1 MDDRKKRNPKTAP
14 KDKRDKAL
22 AEHRGSRLDY
32 MNKNRDKSPMD
43 TPELPEDM
51 LAGRN
56 AVMEAL
62 KGSSRINRLMVA
74 DGSSEG
80 SIRELIAVAKE
91 KGVPVQFLERSKLD
105 SMAKGIRHQ
114 GVLAQVSPVEYVE
127 LEDILSKA
135 REKQEDPFIILLDE
149 LEDPHNLGAILRSA
163 DAAGAH
169 GVLIPKRR
177 SCPLSATV
185 AKTSAGA
192 VEHVPV
198 ARIGN
203 IVQTIK
209 ALKEEGLWVAGADMD
224 GKNYYE
230 ADLTGPLL
238 LVVGS
243 EGQGIG
249 RLVKEQCDFIVRIP
263 MLGAINSLN
272 ASVAGSVLMF
282 EVTKQRLSIKKNE

>member
-1 MDDRKKRNPKTAP
+1 MDDRKKRNPKAAP
-14 KDKRDKAL
+14 KDKRDKAH

-127 LEDILSKA
+127 LEDILLKA

-282 EVTKQRLSIKKNE
+282 EVTKQRLSKK

>member
-1 MDDRKKRNPKTAP
+1 M
-14 KDKRDKAL
+14 
-22 AEHRGSRLDY
+22 AEDAKISELNYLEGDIETYDIDLIRQYLNNQSNDY
-32 MNKNRDKSPMD
+32 
-43 TPELPEDM
+43 
-51 LAGRN
+51 
-56 AVMEAL
+56 
-62 KGSSRINRLMVA
+62 LMVI
-74 DGSSEG
+74 SEKEKETWKIPG
-80 SIRELIAVAKE
+80 HLIWDSIRQA
-91 KGVPVQFLERSKLD
+91 
-105 SMAKGIRHQ
+105 
-114 GVLAQVSPVEYVE
+114 
-127 LEDILSKA
+127 
-135 REKQEDPFIILLDE
+135 
-149 LEDPHNLGAILRSA
+149 SA

-282 EVTKQRLSIKKNE
+282 EVTKQRLSKK

>member
-80 SIRELIAVAKE
+80 SIREMIAVAKE

-282 EVTKQRLSIKKNE
+282 EVTKQRLSKK

>member
-22 AEHRGSRLDY
+22 AEYRGSRLDY

-135 REKQEDPFIILLDE
+135 REKQEDSFIILLDE

>member
-1 MDDRKKRNPKTAP
+1 MDDRKKRNPKAAP

-185 AKTSAGA
+185 AKTSVGA

-282 EVTKQRLSIKKNE
+282 EVTKQRLSKK

>member
-1 MDDRKKRNPKTAP
+1 MDDKKKRNPKAAP

-282 EVTKQRLSIKKNE
+282 EVTKQRLSKK

>member
-1 MDDRKKRNPKTAP
+1 MDDRKKRNPKAAHN
-14 KDKRDKAL
+14 DKRDKAL

-282 EVTKQRLSIKKNE
+282 EVTKQRLSKK

>member
-1 MDDRKKRNPKTAP
+1 MDDRKKRNPKAAP

-177 SCPLSATV
+177 SCSLSATV

>member
-1 MDDRKKRNPKTAP
+1 MDDRKKRNPKAAP
-14 KDKRDKAL
+14 KDKRDKAH

-230 ADLTGPLL
+230 TDLTGPLL

-282 EVTKQRLSIKKNE
+282 EVTKQRLSKK

>member
-43 TPELPEDM
+43 TSELPEDM

-282 EVTKQRLSIKKNE
+282 EVTKQRLSKK

>member
-1 MDDRKKRNPKTAP
+1 MDDRKKRNPKAAP

-209 ALKEEGLWVAGADMD
+209 ALKEDGLWVAGADMD

-282 EVTKQRLSIKKNE
+282 EVTKQRLSKK

>member
-1 MDDRKKRNPKTAP
+1 
-14 KDKRDKAL
+14 
-22 AEHRGSRLDY
+22 

-282 EVTKQRLSIKKNE
+282 EVTKQRLSKK

>member
-1 MDDRKKRNPKTAP
+1 MDDRKKRNPKAAP

-74 DGSSEG
+74 EGSSEG

-282 EVTKQRLSIKKNE
+282 EVTKQRLSKK

>member
-56 AVMEAL
+56 AVM

-282 EVTKQRLSIKKNE
+282 EVTKQRLSKK

>member
-1 MDDRKKRNPKTAP
+1 MDDRRKRNPKAAP

-282 EVTKQRLSIKKNE
+282 EVTKQRLSKK

>member
-1 MDDRKKRNPKTAP
+1 MDDRKKRNPKAAH

-282 EVTKQRLSIKKNE
+282 EVTKQRLSKK

>member
-1 MDDRKKRNPKTAP
+1 MDDRKKRNPKAAP

>member
-209 ALKEEGLWVAGADMD
+209 TLKEEGLWVAGADMD

-230 ADLTGPLL
+230 TDLTGPLL

-282 EVTKQRLSIKKNE
+282 EVTKQRLSKK

>member
-1 MDDRKKRNPKTAP
+1 MDDRKKRNPKAAP

-149 LEDPHNLGAILRSA
+149 LEDPHNLAAILRSA

-230 ADLTGPLL
+230 TDLTGPLL

-282 EVTKQRLSIKKNE
+282 EVTKQRLSKK

>member
-1 MDDRKKRNPKTAP
+1 MDDRKKRNPKAAH

-127 LEDILSKA
+127 LEDILTKA

-282 EVTKQRLSIKKNE
+282 EVTKQRLSKK

>member
-135 REKQEDPFIILLDE
+135 REKPEDPFIILLDE

-282 EVTKQRLSIKKNE
+282 EVTKQRLSKK

>member
-22 AEHRGSRLDY
+22 AEHKGSRLDY

-127 LEDILSKA
+127 LEDILLKA

-230 ADLTGPLL
+230 ADLTGPLI

-282 EVTKQRLSIKKNE
+282 EVTKQRLSKK

>member
-1 MDDRKKRNPKTAP
+1 MDDRKNRNPKAAP

-62 KGSSRINRLMVA
+62 KGSSRINRLMLA

-282 EVTKQRLSIKKNE
+282 EVTKQRLSKK

>member
-1 MDDRKKRNPKTAP
+1 MDDRKKRNPKAAP

-209 ALKEEGLWVAGADMD
+209 TLKEEGLWVAGADMD

-282 EVTKQRLSIKKNE
+282 EVTKQRLSKK

>member
-1 MDDRKKRNPKTAP
+1 MDDRKKRNPKAAP

-91 KGVPVQFLERSKLD
+91 KGVPVQLLERSKLD

-282 EVTKQRLSIKKNE
+282 EVTKQRLSKK